1 MTTTSHTASTVHT
14 LAREDLLL
22 ILDAASIAGAN
33 RFIRQASLAWLAHFP
48 GDLGVTLWLARSL
61 AADGKH
67 SQAAAIAAKLLRL
80 DPEFVEAQELLDAET
95 ENTGDETLRMLR
107 RVRRLLLEERCDDAE
122 LIACQAAAQQPDSIW
137 PAVMQLQV
145 FSARREFQQVIALAE
160 GFRQRWPDCLQLALL
175 HAEALLETGDE
186 SAAVGLLHR
195 CVVNDAAGQV
205 PARVW
210 GEVYDY
216 RPLWP
221 DPLAASFDLP
231 IPAEVAARLGW
242 NLLPAEIED
251 RQPVEVEAQLLSEDE
266 DQLAQIYRAA
276 ELPPQD
282 GFQPEEADAAAA
294 DGEPEPEQAGQPDA
308 MFEDGVS
315 ASGDQIPSYLRR
327 PAEVPS
333 AKDLEPDAAMKDVPN
348 PAASLDE
355 VQEAFER
362 VAKSLKQP
370 QLSRADGRFP
380 VYVIFS
386 TQAGLK
392 AQYGESTL
400 GVLDKEMR
408 RLAEQVRRRPGWDAL
423 VFYPDGP
430 ESCARYGLQTA
441 DPGDPWKLK
450 LALIDLDTALAKKG
464 EMIGALL
471 IVGGPQ
477 VVPYHMLPNT
487 TDDADE
493 QIASDNPYA
502 VLDGNY
508 FIPDWPVGRLPGETG
523 PDAGLLLDTLRR
535 AAKYHVK
542 LAPSRPQK
550 DPTFWERM
558 RAFLAA
564 RKARKQNGSFGY
576 SAAVWLRSSLAVYRP
591 IGPAASLLIS
601 PPQETG
607 CLPPLK
613 HNPSLAYFN
622 LHGLVDSAEWYGHR
636 DPSDKQAGP
645 DYPVALSPK
654 DLGSKAAIPD
664 VVFSEACYGAHIDGK
679 SIDEALALKFLARG
693 TAAVIGSTST
703 AYGSV
708 TTPLIGADLLGQ
720 IFWKG
725 LKAGKTVG
733 DALVQAK
740 VDLVREMSRRQGF
753 LDGEDQKTL
762 ISFVLFGDPLAS
774 VDPALPQQKSLLR
787 ARAHP
792 VVKTIS
798 DRDREDLAPQPVPEP
813 VLKQVK
819 QIVAEYLPGL
829 ENGEVTL
836 CQQEIGANG
845 RADKPCSKNA
855 TPENDRMVVTVHK
868 EVQMGMRVHHQV
880 ARVTLARGK
889 MVKLAMT
896 R

>member
-1 MTTTSHTASTVHT
+1 
-14 LAREDLLL
+14 
-22 ILDAASIAGAN
+22 
-33 RFIRQASLAWLAHFP
+33 
-48 GDLGVTLWLARSL
+48 
-61 AADGKH
+61 
-67 SQAAAIAAKLLRL
+67 
-80 DPEFVEAQELLDAET
+80 
-95 ENTGDETLRMLR
+95 
-107 RVRRLLLEERCDDAE
+107 
-122 LIACQAAAQQPDSIW
+122 
-137 PAVMQLQV
+137 
-145 FSARREFQQVIALAE
+145 
-160 GFRQRWPDCLQLALL
+160 
-175 HAEALLETGDE
+175 
-186 SAAVGLLHR
+186 
-195 CVVNDAAGQV
+195 
-205 PARVW
+205 
-210 GEVYDY
+210 
-216 RPLWP
+216 
-221 DPLAASFDLP
+221 
-231 IPAEVAARLGW
+231 
-242 NLLPAEIED
+242 
-251 RQPVEVEAQLLSEDE
+251 
-266 DQLAQIYRAA
+266 
-276 ELPPQD
+276 
-282 GFQPEEADAAAA
+282 
-294 DGEPEPEQAGQPDA
+294 
-308 MFEDGVS
+308 
-315 ASGDQIPSYLRR
+315 
-327 PAEVPS
+327 
-333 AKDLEPDAAMKDVPN
+333 
-348 PAASLDE
+348 
-355 VQEAFER
+355 
-362 VAKSLKQP
+362 
-370 QLSRADGRFP
+370 
-380 VYVIFS
+380 
-386 TQAGLK
+386 
-392 AQYGESTL
+392 
-400 GVLDKEMR
+400 
-408 RLAEQVRRRPGWDAL
+408 
-423 VFYPDGP
+423 
-430 ESCARYGLQTA
+430 
-441 DPGDPWKLK
+441 
-450 LALIDLDTALAKKG
+450 
-464 EMIGALL
+464 MIGALL

-535 AAKYHVK
+535 AAKYHAK

-576 SAAVWLRSSLAVYRP
+576 SAAVWRRSSLAVYRP

-798 DRDREDLAPQPVPEP
+798 DRDGEDLAPQPVPEP